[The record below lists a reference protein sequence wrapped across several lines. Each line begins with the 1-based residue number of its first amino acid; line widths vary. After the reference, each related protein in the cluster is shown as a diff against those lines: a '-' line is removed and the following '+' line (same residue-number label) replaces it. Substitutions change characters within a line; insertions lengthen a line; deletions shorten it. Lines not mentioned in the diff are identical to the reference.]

1 MHKTLRRL
9 LYALAV
15 AAVITALT
23 AAGLS
28 AGTFDGFQRRASDN
42 LFPSAATDKRIVV
55 LAVDAKTIRLLDN
68 QVTPPRDAQALIGRQ
83 LTAAGA
89 AVVVWDFVFSGA
101 KDEDLDFATALAE
114 MRAPILGA
122 SYKSTHPATDDDV
135 LDVTFLQGPEP
146 YFAEAGNTQV
156 AHVNVTNDP
165 SDGVIR
171 SLSLIYDDGRN
182 FIPSLALAALR
193 AFNGETGPITR
204 IAPDGVQIGDRFI
217 PTEGRHSLRIN
228 FAAGL
233 DEVGKDRAIVSA
245 ADVITGSANPAR
257 FRNKIVFVGTTEPIA
272 GDAKLAPVDKSNTFP
287 GVLIHANALNTM
299 LTNSYLEP
307 VSDTENA
314 VTAGLLALLVML
326 SVLFFPVWAAILVV
340 FALIVG
346 IPTVFPGA
354 YLAVAVIRFDHGDI
368 MNIIY
373 GLLAIVLAFIG
384 GLAIKYVTETR
395 QRRRVSS
402 LFAQYVPEEVARQLE
417 ESGALDSH
425 IEGERVDVGLF
436 FCDLRGFTSLSA
448 TLEPTEVRAMLN
460 HFYDL
465 LTEIIHSH
473 RGTVL
478 KFVGDEV
485 FAVFGAPLPIPNN
498 AQATLDC
505 AIEIQARATELDAL
519 LADLNIPPV
528 KFGIGMNVGDVVAAH
543 IGGGRR
549 RQYDIVG
556 DTVNLGSRLCSQAGK
571 GEIVLPEKMIERLV
585 NVPPMESMGAV
596 ALKGLEEPV
605 PLFKVVVGESEPR
618 QPTPSPAP
626 APTAAPT

>member
-1 MHKTLRRL
+1 VHKIIRRI
-9 LYALAV
+9 LYALVV
-15 AAVITALT
+15 AAIVTAFT

-42 LFPSAATDKRIVV
+42 LFPSAKTDERVIVV
-55 LAVDAKTIRLLDN
+55 AIDKDTIQYMNGQVSPTRAVYAD
-68 QVTPPRDAQALIGRQ
+68 IGRQ
-83 LTAAGA
+83 LEAAGA
-89 AVVVWDFVFSGA
+89 AVVVWDVVFAGE
-101 KDEDLDFATALAE
+101 KPEDAELEDALSAI
-114 MRAPILGA
+114 RAPVIGA
-122 SYKSTHPATDDDV
+122 SYVSQHADTEDDV
-135 LDVTFLQGPEP
+135 LDVEVDLGPQP
-146 YFAEAGNTQV
+146 YFADAGNTTV
-156 AHVNVTNDP
+156 GHVNVINDP
-165 SDGVIR
+165 SDGVVR
-171 SLSLIYDDGRN
+171 SVPLIYDDGRN
-182 FIPSLALAALR
+182 FIPSLSLAALR

-204 IAPDGVQIGDRFI
+204 IAPNGVQVGDRFI
-217 PTEGRHSLRIN
+217 PTEDRHVLRVN
-228 FAAGL
+228 FASGL
-233 DEVGKDRAIVSA
+233 DSKKDRAVVSA
-245 ADVITGSANPAR
+245 AKVLTGQMNPNR
-257 FRNKIVFVGTTEPIA
+257 FRNKIVFIGATETLA
-272 GDAKLAPVDKSNTFP
+272 GDTLLAPVDKSNTFP
-287 GVLIHANALNTM
+287 GVLIHANALNTL
-299 LTNSYLEP
+299 LTNFYLEP
-307 VSDTENA
+307 VSNTENA
-314 VTAGLLALLVML
+314 VTAGLLALIIALA
-326 SVLFFPVWAAILVV
+326 VLFLPVWGSFLLVL
-340 FALIVG
+340 ALIVG
-346 IPTVFPGA
+346 IPTVVPGA
-354 YLAVAVIRFDHGDI
+354 YLAVAFIRFDQGDI
-368 MNIIY
+368 MNIVF
-373 GLLAIVLAFIG
+373 GLLAIVVAFIS
-384 GLAIKYVTETR
+384 GLAIKYLTETR

-417 ESGALDSH
+417 ESGALDEH
-425 IEGERVDVGLF
+425 IEGQRVDVGLF

-505 AIEIQARATELDAL
+505 AIEIQTRATELDAL

-571 GEIVLPEKMIERLV
+571 GEIVLPEKMIDRLV

-618 QPTPSPAP
+618 EPTP
-626 APTAAPT
+626 APTAATT